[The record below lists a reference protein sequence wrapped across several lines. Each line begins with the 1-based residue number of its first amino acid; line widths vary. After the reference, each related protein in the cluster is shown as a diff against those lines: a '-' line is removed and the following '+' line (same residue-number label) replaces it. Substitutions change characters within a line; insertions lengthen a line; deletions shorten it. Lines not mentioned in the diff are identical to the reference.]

1 MQISLN
7 NMKEGF
13 HDQLPVRL
21 YFVLSNSLRIASIKA
36 LIYALLAA
44 FADLISITLIVP
56 FIFILIDPSKINN
69 FSQKF
74 IANDYSHFLT
84 GSFLSSLNLYLP
96 FLLILMVM
104 AASLIRSL
112 YSKFIAHFAYQSG
125 HFLACALF
133 DHKITQGLDSELS
146 NQDDQYTTLLTSS
159 VYAVSNGYI
168 LPLFRIV
175 GAGTQILII
184 SFALIVYSPISVC
197 YISFVVFVLYK
208 IFSTLN
214 KRRLFL
220 NGTQIFEVSI
230 SLVSLIKHAAGA
242 RRDILIYNLSNQFS
256 ESFKLINNKL
266 SKLEAENAFIAMYPR
281 YILESGFIVAIVSLF
296 LLQKYIVADSLPT
309 LFTADILYLG
319 IASQKL
325 LPSLQQV
332 YGGISEMRSTAAPLQ
347 TILESLR
354 CSATCIQLAQNTTFM
369 PRQYPDKYPGD
380 ILYSVRGN
388 FTRPNQFE
396 PVLLNLNLNIIRYS
410 KTIIKGASGSGKST
424 LLDLMMGLLLTDD
437 ASRIDLMQNQALAWR
452 KRIGHVPQ
460 EPFIFSGSIIFNVT
474 LSNSP
479 DSDNKNNVLIQQK
492 VLLSLRQAGLNEFA
506 NKVTDL
512 YHQVGE
518 YGSALSGGQKQRL
531 AIARAL
537 YHQPDVLFLDEATS
551 ALDAPTEKHILNNIY
566 ASMSDKTVVA
576 ISHNSAYD
584 QYCDT
589 FIRIDSKHVIISTL

>member
-1 MQISLN
+1 MQILLN
-7 NMKEGF
+7 NMKEAF
-13 HDQLPVRL
+13 QDQMPVKL
-21 YFVLSNSLRIASIKA
+21 YFVLSNALRIASVKA
-36 LIYALLAA
+36 LVYALLAA
-44 FADLISITLIVP
+44 FTDLISIILIVP

-74 IANDYSHFLT
+74 IANDYGQFLS
-84 GSFLSSLNLYLP
+84 GSFLASLNIFLP
-96 FLLILMVM
+96 YLLILMVI
-104 AASLIRSL
+104 AASLIRSF

-133 DHKITQGLDSELS
+133 DHKITQGLDSGLS

-184 SFALIVYSPISVC
+184 AFALIVYSPLSIC

-214 KRRLFL
+214 KRRLFS
-220 NGTQIFEVSI
+220 NGTQIFDASI

-242 RRDILIYNLSNQFS
+242 RRDILIYDLSNQFS
-256 ESFKLINNKL
+256 DSFKLINNKL
-266 SKLEAENAFIAMYPR
+266 SKLQAENAFIAMYPR
-281 YILESGFIVAIVSLF
+281 YLLESGFIVAIVSLF
-296 LLQKYIVADSLPT
+296 LLQKYIVTDSLPT

-354 CSATCIQLAQNTTFM
+354 CSPTCNQLSQNITSV
-369 PRQYPDKYPGD
+369 PRQCANNNTGD
-380 ILYSVRGN
+380 VLYSVRGN
-388 FTRPNQFE
+388 FTRPNQFD
-396 PVLLNLNLNIIRYS
+396 PVLLNLNFNIIRYS
-410 KTIIKGASGSGKST
+410 KTIIKGASGCGKST
-424 LLDLMMGLLLTDD
+424 LLDLMMGLLLTDET
-437 ASRIDLMQNQALAWR
+437 RQIDLMQNRAVAWR

-460 EPFIFSGSIIFNVT
+460 EPFIFSGTIIFNVT

-479 DSDNKNNVLIQQK
+479 YSDNKNNVLIQQK
-492 VLLSLRQAGLNEFA
+492 VLLSLRQAGLNEYA
-506 NKVTDL
+506 YKATDL
-512 YHQVGE
+512 YHHVGE

-537 YHQPDVLFLDEATS
+537 YHQPDILFLDEATS
-551 ALDAPTEKHILNNIY
+551 ALDSPTERHILNNIY
-566 ASMSDKTVVA
+566 ASMRDKTVVA

-584 QYCDT
+584 EYCDT
-589 FIRIDSKHVIISTL
+589 FIEVESNQLIISTL